1 MLLKDFISHIKH
13 NSVCI
18 ELIDNDNYST
28 IWSGDI
34 GSYNHWIHKTEHQ
47 DKTIDTITFN
57 FNDVMCIYLVG
68 DEDVL

>member
-1 MLLKDFISHIKH
+1 MILKDFISHIKH

-18 ELIDNDNYST
+18 ELIDNDNYAT
-28 IWSGDI
+28 IWSGDV
-34 GSYNHWIHKTEHQ
+34 GSYNHWIYKSEHQ

-68 DEDVL
+68 DEDV

>member
-1 MLLKDFISHIKH
+1 MSLKEFISHIKH

-34 GSYNHWIHKTEHQ
+34 GSYNHWIHKEDHEG
-47 DKTIDTITFN
+47 KTIDNITFDR
-57 FNDVMCIYLVG
+57 NDAMFIYLVG
-68 DEDVL
+68 DEDV